1 MTAINRG
8 SETIMTNIFDYYDSN
23 TYLAHHGIKGQ
34 RWGIRRSPEELGH
47 KIPRSTI
54 RTAKKDAKE
63 FARAKMYYGEGAGNR
78 RKLIK
83 ATVNERSKDPD
94 YKREFEKALAKQNMA
109 EHAAKARTERN
120 VKNAAN
126 TTAKAARGVVNM
138 ALGNV
143 GRASAAAAALYV
155 AGRFAHQSGLDKAV
169 ASYAKD
175 TFQNAANWVADQ
187 RNLRDVFR

>member
-1 MTAINRG
+1 MHNVF
-8 SETIMTNIFDYYDSN
+8 EYYDHD
-23 TYLAHHGIKGQ
+23 TCLEHHGIKGQ
-34 RWGIRRSPEELGH
+34 KWGVRRSPEELGH
-47 KIPRSTI
+47 KVSRSTI

-63 FARAKMYYGEGAGNR
+63 FARAKMYYCEGAGNR

-126 TTAKAARGVVNM
+126 TTKKTARGIVNM

-155 AGRFAHQSGLDKAV
+155 AGRYAHQTGLDTTIMN
-169 ASYAKD
+169 YAKD
-175 TFQNAANWVADQ
+175 TLHDAGNWINDQ
-187 RNLRDVFR
+187 RNLYNVFR